1 LAPQFAAAGDVALKM
16 AQLAVVNV
24 AQAQLGTSRTVAPT
38 PLTFQKRQEGMD
50 SCMTYHPKTYIVHLS
65 LSFASKL
72 EAQLIYRNVH
82 QIGDVVT

>member
-1 LAPQFAAAGDVALKM
+1 
-16 AQLAVVNV
+16 
-24 AQAQLGTSRTVAPT
+24 
-38 PLTFQKRQEGMD
+38 MD